1 MIFVDC
7 ITFSHGGSFPAHFFL
22 CVCVLIRSANSEQLR
37 TVGHCYETM
46 NDLAI
51 LQDKSCCEFTLLF
64 CVLKM

>member
-7 ITFSHGGSFPAHFFL
+7 ITFSHGGLSLPTFV

-37 TVGHCYETM
+37 TVGHCYKTM